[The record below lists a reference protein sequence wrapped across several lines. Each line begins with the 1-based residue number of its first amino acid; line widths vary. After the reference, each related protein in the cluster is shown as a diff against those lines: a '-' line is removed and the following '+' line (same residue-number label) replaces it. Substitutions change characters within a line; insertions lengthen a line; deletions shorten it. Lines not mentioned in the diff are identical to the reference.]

1 MIGITIMGEFEII
14 NREVGVDLHI
24 YGRIFFMAQSS
35 RTFRV
40 FVSSTFSD
48 LKAERNALQENVFP
62 RLRELAA
69 AHGCRFQ
76 GIDLRWGVS
85 EEASLD
91 QQTMN
96 ICLGEIERCQKISPR
111 PNFIVLLG
119 NRYGWRPLPYEID
132 AQEFERILLVT
143 SAEDKIQLDQW
154 YRRDDNAIPA
164 KYTLQPRSGKYDEFT
179 TWKKVEINLHQILLT
194 AAEKLLFP
202 PEVMLKYTASATEQ
216 EIISGALQVSDAK
229 EHVFCFLRDIEGM
242 PDDGSA
248 ENFMDVDLEDRQKQ
262 EKLKNNLRKQLS
274 DNVHRYT
281 AFWRDGEM
289 SDDHL
294 EQLCEDVYDEL
305 SKVILNEI
313 ERLETIDPLEREIST
328 HEVFGKERARDFVG
342 RSEILKSVADYVN
355 GNDSCPLVIWGS
367 SGSGKS
373 ALIAKAIQQS
383 MKDHPRANCIYRF
396 IGATPESSNERALLE
411 SLYCQIASSGNKI
424 DIQVPSEYNDL
435 VREFSRCLKRG
446 ARKKPI
452 LLFLDALD
460 QLVDSNGTP
469 SLTWLPAELPPKVK
483 IIISTLPG
491 PYLDIVKQKLPKSR
505 FVELQSMATVEGATL
520 LDMWL
525 AEAQRTLQPE
535 QHKYLINK
543 FSQCGLPLYLR
554 LAFESARYWRSYEQL
569 PEISDDVPGL
579 IRDMIASLSMENK
592 HGKTLVERSLG
603 YLAAAKNGLSEDEL
617 VDILSADAQVLQDF
631 HRRSPKSPSITRLP
645 VVVWSRLF
653 FDLDPYLTE
662 RMADGAILMTFY
674 HRQLAEV
681 VTEDILSISQNETHQ
696 RLANYFGSQELQIRK
711 QGIEILNLRKLSELP
726 FHQTVGKMWAELES
740 TLCNL
745 HTIEAMC
752 RASRIYELISDYNR
766 ALAVVGIPQAL
777 YTKLQDYLKFL
788 RAQGYLLAERPALT
802 LQLAANQVDSSAPA
816 QAAHEYL
823 EAGYVTHPWLRWI
836 NKPQQVY
843 PADLSIFSHH
853 EEIVRTCAF
862 SPDGSILVSGSD
874 DKKAMVW
881 DTFSGRLLAT
891 LNHDAEVN
899 LVRFSPDGKSLIT
912 ASGKQ
917 DWWGE
922 ILVWDVATRQLVKKL
937 PLQRSTID
945 QFILSDD
952 NKRILTVVTE
962 RKTHLR
968 IFDLES
974 DECVSEQHYS
984 NVRVVELI
992 SACPGRSQLLLI
1004 NRNKNTGEVLNSS
1017 SLEPITRFEL
1027 GSRLHESQFA
1037 ALLDEKNMIYAFI
1050 LGSSLILYD
1059 GANSSIISETQLP
1072 YIPHSFCISSDERQ
1086 SLFIAGVA
1094 EGKRNY
1100 GGLTILDKFGKMV
1113 GNYQFPNHNP
1123 YACAYSPTD
1132 SRIAVGLENG
1142 EIHCWKPTVEMPE
1155 NKIFDHVPSD
1165 QYIMAVSSDELHY
1178 LTNQIAFQPEKYP
1191 ENYYAPVGERMVL
1204 LAALNGEELRSCTWD
1219 DLIADGMSHHF
1230 IKLACFSPDRK
1241 GIIAITTAEFDRPII
1256 SKDDKIFMLDA
1267 ESMKIKWSTVRPMR
1281 LRNKY
1286 MEFRN
1291 RLIMALSVVFLIP
1304 LLLLVILGHVLHL
1317 IGREFYPKQ
1326 FQRVEDFFEELFEKL
1341 TTNVLVQP
1349 WWKRV
1354 HRGAFAVLPDITPD
1368 FVETKGKEQ
1377 VLVSNGSNL
1386 IALDINTG
1394 EIVSNIYISKYGIS
1408 SFAVAPDH
1416 RTVACCTLLNRDA
1429 IQLVDMELEKVVKK
1443 MTLPVA
1449 REDSEPSGVVWEIPW
1464 CGFSPDGK
1472 YFAAHVTSDAGGSY
1486 IHFWSSDLVNHV
1498 CQISVASANFAWS
1511 PDSRAFCVWET
1522 HLQNRLT
1529 IWSIPDANIITE
1541 FNAEGWPVMLEWTK
1555 QGETLLAATRDG
1567 GLYKLKL
1574 EGGQIGY
1581 YNEGF

>member
-1 MIGITIMGEFEII
+1 
-14 NREVGVDLHI
+14 
-24 YGRIFFMAQSS
+24 MAQSS

-48 LKAERNALQENVFP
+48 LKAERNALQEKVFP
-62 RLRELAA
+62 RLRELAT
-69 AHGCRFQ
+69 AHGCLFQ

-96 ICLGEIERCQKISPR
+96 ICLGEIKRCQNISPR

-119 NRYGWRPLPYEID
+119 NRYGWQPLPYEID

-143 SAEDKIQLDQW
+143 SDEDKIQLDQW
-154 YRRDDNAIPA
+154 YHRDDNAIPA
-164 KYTLQPRSGKYDEFT
+164 KYILQPRSGKYDGFL
-179 TWKKVEINLHQILLT
+179 TWEKVEIHLHQILLT
-194 AAEKLLFP
+194 AAEKLLFS
-202 PEVMLKYTASATEQ
+202 PEEMLKYNTSATEQ
-216 EIISGALQVSDAK
+216 EIISGALRVSDAK

-242 PDDGSA
+242 PDDGNT
-248 ENFMDVDLEDRQKQ
+248 ENFMDVDLKNRQKL

-274 DNVHRYT
+274 GNVHAYT
-281 AFWRDGEM
+281 AFWRDGEI

-294 EQLCEDVYDEL
+294 EQFCEDVYAEL

-313 ERLETIDPLEREIST
+313 ERLEAIDPLEREISA
-328 HEVFGKERARDFVG
+328 HKVFGMERIRDFVG
-342 RSEILKSVADYVN
+342 RSEILKSVAEYVN
-355 GNDSCPLVIWGS
+355 GRDSCPLVIWGS

-383 MKDHPRANCIYRF
+383 LKDHPRANCMYRF

-411 SLYCQIASSGNKI
+411 NLYCQIASSGNKN

-435 VREFSRCLKRG
+435 VREFSRCLKRA

-452 LLFLDALD
+452 FLFLDALD

-491 PYLDIVKQKLPKSR
+491 PYLDSVKQKLPKSR
-505 FVELQSMATVEGATL
+505 FVELQSMTTVEGTTL
-520 LDMWL
+520 LDLWL
-525 AEAQRTLQPE
+525 EEAQRTLQPE

-554 LAFESARYWRSYEQL
+554 LAFDSARYWKSYERL

-579 IRDMIASLSMENK
+579 IRDMIANLSMENK

-617 VDILSADAQVLQDF
+617 MDILSADEQVLQDF
-631 HRRSPKSPSITRLP
+631 HWRSPKSPSITRLP

-681 VTEDILSISQNETHQ
+681 VTEDILSSRQNETHQ
-696 RLANYFGSQELQIRK
+696 SLANYFGSQELQIRK
-711 QGIEILNLRKLSELP
+711 QGIEIINIRKLSELP
-726 FHQTVGKMWAELES
+726 FHQTIGKMWAELES

-752 RASRIYELISDYNR
+752 RTSRMYELISDYYR
-766 ALAVVGIPQAL
+766 ALAAVGIPQAL
-777 YTKLQDYLKFL
+777 STKLQDYLKLL
-788 RAQGYLLAERPALT
+788 RAQGYLLAERPSLT
-802 LQLAANQVDSSAPA
+802 FQLAANQVDSSAPA
-816 QAAHEYL
+816 QTAREYL
-823 EAGYVTHPWLRWI
+823 EAGNVTHPWLRWI

-853 EEIVRTCAF
+853 EKIVRTCAF
-862 SPDGSILVSGSD
+862 SSDGSILVSGSD
-874 DKKAMVW
+874 DKKAMIW
-881 DTFSGRLLAT
+881 DTSSVRLLAT
-891 LNHDAEVN
+891 LNHDANVN
-899 LVRFSPDGKSLIT
+899 QVRFSPDGKYLIT
-912 ASGKQ
+912 ASGKEG
-917 DWWGE
+917 WWGE
-922 ILVWDVATRQLVKKL
+922 VLVWDAATWQLINRL
-937 PLQRSTID
+937 PLQRNTID
-945 QFILSDD
+945 QFVLSDD
-952 NKRILTVVTE
+952 NKQILTVNSE

-968 IFDLES
+968 IFNLES
-974 DECVSEQHYS
+974 GKCISEQHYS

-992 SACPGRSQLLLI
+992 SAHPGRSQLLFI
-1004 NRNKNTGEVLNSS
+1004 NRNQNTGEVLNSS
-1017 SLEPITRFEL
+1017 GVDPITRFEL
-1027 GSRLHESQFA
+1027 GSRLHDSQFA
-1037 ALLDEKNMIYAFI
+1037 ALLDEKNRIYVFI
-1050 LGSSLILYD
+1050 LGSSLILYN
-1059 GANSSIISETQLP
+1059 GANSSILSETQLP
-1072 YIPHSFCISSDERQ
+1072 YIPHSLCISSDERQ
-1086 SLFIAGVA
+1086 SLFVAGVA

-1100 GGLTILDKFGKMV
+1100 GGLTSFDKFGKIV

-1123 YACAYSPTD
+1123 YTCAYSPID
-1132 SRIAVGLENG
+1132 SLIAVGLENG
-1142 EIHCWKPTVEMPE
+1142 EIHCWKPSTEMPKNE
-1155 NKIFDHVPSD
+1155 IFDHVPSD

-1191 ENYYAPVGERMVL
+1191 ENHYAPVGERMVL
-1204 LAALNGEELRSCTWD
+1204 LAAHSGEELRSCKWN

-1230 IKLACFSPDRK
+1230 IKLACFSPDSK
-1241 GIIAITTAEFDRPII
+1241 DILAITTAEYDRPII
-1256 SKDDKIFMLDA
+1256 SKDDTIILLDA

-1281 LRNKY
+1281 VRNKF
-1286 MEFRN
+1286 MEFRS
-1291 RLIMALSVVFLIP
+1291 RLIMALSVVSLIP
-1304 LLLLVILGHVLHL
+1304 LLLLVILEYGLHL
-1317 IGREFYPKQ
+1317 IGREFSPKR
-1326 FQRVEDFFEELFEKL
+1326 FQRIEEIFEEFIEKL

-1354 HRGAFAVLPDITPD
+1354 QRGAFAVLPDIPPD
-1368 FVETKGKEQ
+1368 FVETKEKEQ
-1377 VLVSNGSNL
+1377 ILVSNGSNL
-1386 IALDINTG
+1386 IAFDINSG
-1394 EIVSNIYISKYGIS
+1394 EIVSNVYISKYGIS
-1408 SFAVAPDH
+1408 SFAVAPDLC
-1416 RTVACCTLLNRDA
+1416 TVACCTLLNKDA
-1429 IQLVDMELEKVVKK
+1429 IQLVDMELGEVVKK

-1472 YFAAHVTSDAGGSY
+1472 YFAAHVTSDAGGSL
-1486 IHFWSSDLVNHV
+1486 IHFWSSDLENHV
-1498 CQISVASANFAWS
+1498 CRISVASATFAWS

-1522 HLQNRLT
+1522 HLRNRLT
-1529 IWSIPDANIITE
+1529 IWSIPDASIITE

-1574 EGGQIGY
+1574 EGG
-1581 YNEGF
+1581 

>member
-1 MIGITIMGEFEII
+1 MT
-14 NREVGVDLHI
+14 
-24 YGRIFFMAQSS
+24 QSA
-35 RTFRV
+35 RTFRI
-40 FVSSTFSD
+40 FVSSTFTD
-48 LKAERNALQENVFP
+48 LKVERNALQEEVFP
-62 RLRELAA
+62 RLRDLVA

-76 GIDLRWGVS
+76 AIDLRWGVS
-85 EEASLD
+85 EEAALD
-91 QQTMN
+91 QQTMK

-132 AQEFERILLVT
+132 AEEFERVLAVI
-143 SAEDKIQLDQW
+143 SAEEKIQLEQW

-179 TWKKVEINLHQILLT
+179 TWEKVEINLHQILLT

-202 PEVMLKYTASATEQ
+202 SEIMLKYSASATEQ

-242 PDDGSA
+242 PDDGRA
-248 ENFMDVDLEDRQKQ
+248 DNFMDADPENRQKQ
-262 EKLKNNLRKQLS
+262 ENLKNNLRKQLS

-281 AFWRDGEM
+281 AFWRDGEI
-289 SDDHL
+289 SHTHL

-313 ERLETIDPLEREIST
+313 ERLETIDPLEREISA

-342 RSEILKSVADYVN
+342 RSEILKNVADYIN
-355 GNDSCPLVIWGS
+355 GSDTCPLVIWGP

-373 ALIAKAIQQS
+373 ALVAKAIQQS
-383 MKDHPRANCIYRF
+383 TEDHPRANCIYRF
-396 IGATPESSNERALLE
+396 IGTTPESSNERALLE
-411 SLYCQIASSGNKI
+411 SLYRQIASSDNKN
-424 DIQVPSEYNDL
+424 DFHVPSDYNDL
-435 VREFSRCLKRG
+435 AREFSRCLKRG

-452 LLFLDALD
+452 FLFLDALD

-491 PYLDIVKQKLPKSR
+491 PHLDIVKQKLRRSR
-505 FVELQSMATVEGATL
+505 FVELQSMATAEGAML

-554 LAFESARYWRSYEQL
+554 LAFESARHWKSYDPL
-569 PEISDDVPGL
+569 PEMSGDIPGL
-579 IRDMIASLSMENK
+579 IRNMIANLSMENK
-592 HGKTLVERSLG
+592 HGKILVEHSLG
-603 YLAAAKNGLSEDEL
+603 YLAAAKNGLSEDEM
-617 VDILSADAQVLQDF
+617 VDILSADAQILQDF
-631 HRRSPKSPSITRLP
+631 HRRSPKSPDIIKLP

-681 VTEDILSISQNETHQ
+681 VTEDILSINQNETHQ

-726 FHQTVGKMWAELES
+726 FHQTLGKMWSDLEN
-740 TLCNL
+740 TLCDL

-752 RASRIYELISDYNR
+752 TASMLYDLIADSNR
-766 ALAVVGIPQAL
+766 ALAAVGIPKELSA
-777 YTKLQDYLKFL
+777 KLQDFMRFL
-788 RAQGYLLAERPALT
+788 RAQGYLLAERPSLT
-802 LQLAANQVDSSAPA
+802 FQLAANQIDSSAPA
-816 QAAHEYL
+816 QKAYKYL
-823 EAGYVTHPWLRWI
+823 NAGYVTHPWLRWI

-843 PADLSIFSHH
+843 PEDLSVYSHH

-881 DTFSGRLLAT
+881 DTFSGRLLET
-891 LNHDAEVN
+891 LNHDAAVN
-899 LVRFSPDGKSLIT
+899 LVRFSPDGKFLIT
-912 ASGKQ
+912 ASGKE

-922 ILVWDVATRQLVKKL
+922 ILVWDAATCQLVKKL
-937 PLQRSTID
+937 PLQSSTID
-945 QFILSDD
+945 QFILSED

-968 IFDLES
+968 IFDVNCG
-974 DECVSEQHYS
+974 ECVSEQRYS

-992 SACPGRSQLLLI
+992 SARPGRSQLLLI
-1004 NRNKNTGEVLNSS
+1004 DKTENTGEVLNSS
-1017 SLEPITRFEL
+1017 SLEPIARFQLE
-1027 GSRLHESQFA
+1027 SRLQESQFA

-1050 LGSSLILYD
+1050 LGSQLILYD

-1072 YIPHSFCISSDERQ
+1072 YIPYSFCISSDERQ
-1086 SLFIAGVA
+1086 SLFVAGVA

-1100 GGLTILDKFGKMV
+1100 GGLIILDKFGKMI

-1123 YACAYSPTD
+1123 YSCTYSPID

-1142 EIHCWKPTVEMPE
+1142 EIHCWKPTLEMPE

-1165 QYIMAVSSDELHY
+1165 QYIMAVSPDELHY

-1204 LAALNGEELRSCTWD
+1204 LAALNGEELRSCKWD
-1219 DLIADGMSHHF
+1219 DLIADGGSHHF
-1230 IKLACFSPDRK
+1230 IKLACFSPDKK

-1267 ESMKIKWSTVRPMR
+1267 ESMKIKWSALRPMR
-1281 LRNKY
+1281 VRNKFI
-1286 MEFRN
+1286 EFRS

-1304 LLLLVILGHVLHL
+1304 LLLIVLLGHVLHL
-1317 IGREFYPKQ
+1317 IGRGFYPKQ
-1326 FQRVEDFFEELFEKL
+1326 LQRVEHFFEELFEKL
-1341 TTNVLVQP
+1341 TVNALVQP

-1354 HRGAFAVLPDITPD
+1354 QRGAFAVLPDITPG
-1368 FVETKGKEQ
+1368 FIETKGKEK

-1386 IALDINTG
+1386 IAFDTDTG
-1394 EIVSNIYISKYGIS
+1394 ELVSSIYISKYGIS

-1416 RTVACCTLLNRDA
+1416 HTVACCTLLNRDA

-1449 REDSEPSGVVWEIPW
+1449 REDSEPAGVVWEIPW

-1486 IHFWSSDLVNHV
+1486 IHFWSSDLAAHV
-1498 CQISVASANFAWS
+1498 CRISVGSANFAWS
-1511 PDSRAFCVWET
+1511 PDSQAFCVWET
-1522 HLQNRLT
+1522 YLHNKLT

-1541 FNAEGWPVMLEWTK
+1541 FNAEGWPVMLEWSRP
-1555 QGETLLAATRDG
+1555 GGTLLAATRDG
-1567 GLYKLKL
+1567 RLYKLKL
-1574 EGGQIGY
+1574 EGRQLKEAGVRGSAI
-1581 YNEGF
+1581 